1 LSRGQ
6 QKLVVC
12 ALRIAQG
19 HLVSQARRGQCI
31 YLVDDLPSELDE
43 QHRRALCRLLEDLRC
58 QVFITCVDHELLR
71 EGWQT
76 ETPVAL
82 FHVEQ
87 GRITQTHD
95 HRE

>member
-1 LSRGQ
+1 
-6 QKLVVC
+6 
-12 ALRIAQG
+12 
-19 HLVSQARRGQCI
+19 
-31 YLVDDLPSELDE
+31 
-43 QHRRALCRLLEDLRC
+43 C
-58 QVFITCVDHELLR
+58 QVFITCVDHEFMR

-87 GRITQTHD
+87 GCITQTHD